1 MEEKTTNERL
11 LIFYKLLANK
21 LDFYKKLAIE
31 NIEKDIKNEKIDVK
45 KNEYLELTNKF
56 NSLFEK
62 EINIELSK
70 EIDESI
76 FDDDLP
82 VNVDDEEY

>member
-11 LIFYKLLANK
+11 AIFYKQLTNK
-21 LDFYKKLAIE
+21 LNFYKKLAIE

-56 NSLFEK
+56 YSLFEN
-62 EINIELSK
+62 EIKNELSK